1 MTRHVDRVPDGT
13 WGPFHCLE
21 CNEALLYRQSRRART
36 HFAHRPDTKCTGE
49 TALHLYAK
57 ALLAQVREFTFT
69 PLVLSQ
75 AGLQEVVFEGGR
87 FQLDVVA
94 VEADQFS
101 FRPDATVMVAGQAFA
116 IEFKVSHAVTEEKQS
131 KVAASASLSCYQ
143 GHRLAARHRAW
154 PGPDPQERLSQSEPV
169 PLRCQRLSRSI
180 PRINRCLSVG

>member
-1 MTRHVDRVPDGT
+1 M
-13 WGPFHCLE
+13 GPFHCLE
-21 CNEALLYRQSRRART
+21 CNEALLYRQSRRACT

-87 FQLDVVA
+87 FQLDA
-94 VEADQFS
+94 VSIEADQFS

-116 IEFKVSHAVTEEKQS
+116 IEFKVSHAVTDYRPNRR
-131 KVAASASLSCYQ
+131 SASRCNPFDTVLRMAGRRAAPPRGQYSIVTGTVSERSSSDAEYQ
-143 GHRLAARHRAW
+143 GTSN
-154 PGPDPQERLSQSEPV
+154 PSTTV
-169 PLRCQRLSRSI
+169 
-180 PRINRCLSVG
+180 V

>member
-13 WGPFHCLE
+13 LGPFHCLE

-57 ALLAQVREFTFT
+57 VLLAQVREFTFT

-87 FQLDVVA
+87 FKLDA
-94 VEADQFS
+94 VSIEADQFS
-101 FRPDATVMVAGQAFA
+101 FRPDATVMVAGQA
-116 IEFKVSHAVTEEKQS
+116 
-131 KVAASASLSCYQ
+131 L
-143 GHRLAARHRAW
+143 RLRESSPARPFDSWRTPA
-154 PGPDPQERLSQSEPV
+154 
-169 PLRCQRLSRSI
+169 
-180 PRINRCLSVG
+180 